1 MSRSAARR
9 PVIAVGGHV
18 VFEGRTWQVVAMD
31 GSVVRLAA
39 EDGALTS
46 VLAGYLCAAT
56 DFAVVGARPAGGVP
70 QWGLIETVPVREQER
85 ALAWQ
90 RHLQEIECGLP
101 SGPGSPGVP
110 RPAYAL
116 ERPMGDRVKAKADEL
131 AALGWSG
138 VSPATIRR
146 MRARYRRQ
154 GLWGLVDHRTT
165 KPSSR
170 TGRADEQV
178 VVAVLEALRRQRGR
192 SKGTLA
198 GLRELTRQ
206 VLAESHGP
214 DAAVLLPPVSTFNR
228 LVRALAD
235 PQELL
240 PGRPARTAASPAPPF
255 TPAMALRPGEQVMLD
270 TTRLDIMAVS
280 DHGIAGRPELTIALD
295 VATRSILA
303 AILRPAGTK
312 AVDAALLLAEMAVPH
327 PVRPHWPACLH
338 LAHARIPYER
348 LLDIDARLEHAAAR
362 PVIVPET
369 VIVDRG
375 NIYLS
380 AAFRAA
386 CETLGV
392 SLQPTPPRQPAAK
405 GPVERTFA
413 SINTL
418 FCQYVAGYTG
428 SSVVQRGRD
437 VEKEACWTVAQLQDL
452 LDEWITAG
460 WQPRPHE
467 GLRHPTMAQAVLSP
481 NEMWAALIAAFGY
494 TPVPLTG
501 RDYIELLP
509 TRWHKITD
517 RGIRISHRTYDDA
530 ILNPLRGQP
539 SDIHA
544 RGGKWEI
551 HRNPHDARQ
560 VWIRLPDGHLAE
572 IGWIHRDHV
581 HEPFND
587 HLWQHLKSEVE
598 HRGDSERYEA
608 DLADA
613 LQAILTRARTGTDA
627 RPSARETAEVKRVR
641 PALPAWPDTPAIAGS
656 GGGGGAA
663 QILRE
668 TSGTSMRLPG
678 QATGDDPGS
687 DGVESLDDLDDTDED
702 DDQDWAAAAEAGGF
716 GIYDA
721 RQEAEQW

>member
-1 MSRSAARR
+1 MSMR
-9 PVIAVGGHV
+9 PAGRAVVAVGGHV
-18 VFEGRTWQVVAMD
+18 VFEGRRWQVVAMD

-39 EDGALTS
+39 EDGALIS
-46 VLAGYLCAAT
+46 LLAGYLCAAA
-56 DFAVVGARPAGGVP
+56 DFAVVGARPAVGVP
-70 QWGLIETVPVREQER
+70 QWGLFETVPVREQER

-90 RHLQEIECGLP
+90 RHLQEIESGLP
-101 SGPGSPGVP
+101 GGPGSAGVP
-110 RPAYAL
+110 RAAYAV
-116 ERPMGDRVKAKADEL
+116 ERPIGARVEAKADEL
-131 AALGWSG
+131 AALGWVG
-138 VSPATIRR
+138 VSAATIRR

-170 TGRADEQV
+170 TGRADEEV
-178 VVAVLEALRRQRGR
+178 VVAVLEALKRQRGR

-206 VLAESHGP
+206 VLAETHGP
-214 DAAVLLPPVSTFNR
+214 EAGQLLLPPVSSFNR

-235 PQELL
+235 PREL
-240 PGRPARTAASPAPPF
+240 PGRPARTASSPAPPF
-255 TPAMALRPGEQVMLD
+255 TPTMAGRPGEQVMLD

-280 DHGIAGRPELTIALD
+280 DHGVAGRPELTIALD

-303 AILRPAGTK
+303 AVLRPAGTK

-327 PVRPHWPACLH
+327 PVRPNWPACLH

-380 AAFRAA
+380 SAFRAA

-392 SLQPTPPRQPAAK
+392 SVQPAPPRQPAAK

-428 SSVVQRGRD
+428 SDVVQRGRN
-437 VEKEACWTVAQLQDL
+437 VEKEACWSVAQLQDL

-481 NEMWAALIAAFGY
+481 NEMWAALIASYGY
-494 TPVPLTG
+494 MPVPLTA

-517 RGIRISHRTYDDA
+517 LGIRISHRTYDDA
-530 ILNPLRGQP
+530 LLNPLRGQP
-539 SDIHA
+539 SDVTA

-551 HRNPHDARQ
+551 HHNPHDARHI
-560 VWIRLPDGHLAE
+560 WIRLPDGQLAE
-572 IGWIHRDHV
+572 IGWIHRKHV
-581 HEPFND
+581 HEPFSD

-598 HRGDSERYEA
+598 HRGGAEQYEA

-613 LQAILTRARTGTDA
+613 LQAILTRARTGTA
-627 RPSARETAEVKRVR
+627 TRPSASERAAAKRVR
-641 PALPAWPDTPAIAGS
+641 AAVPAWP
-656 GGGGGAA
+656 
-663 QILRE
+663 
-668 TSGTSMRLPG
+668 
-678 QATGDDPGS
+678 
-687 DGVESLDDLDDTDED
+687 
-702 DDQDWAAAAEAGGF
+702 
-716 GIYDA
+716 
-721 RQEAEQW
+721 

>member
-1 MSRSAARR
+1 MSSSSVRR
-9 PVIAVGGHV
+9 PAVAVGGHV
-18 VFEGRTWQVVAMD
+18 VFEGRTWQVAAID
-31 GSVVRLAA
+31 GSVVRLVA
-39 EDGALTS
+39 EDGTVTSLLT
-46 VLAGYLCAAT
+46 GYLCAAA
-56 DFAVVGARPAGGVP
+56 DFAVVGTRPSVGVP
-70 QWGLIETVPVREQER
+70 QWGLFETVPVREQER

-101 SGPGSPGVP
+101 GGPGSTGVP
-110 RPAYAL
+110 RPAYVL
-116 ERPMGDRVKAKADEL
+116 ERPISERVEAKADEL
-131 AALGWSG
+131 AALGWTG
-138 VSPATIRR
+138 VSPPTIRR

-178 VVAVLEALRRQRGR
+178 VTAVLEALRRQRGR

-206 VLAESHGP
+206 VLAETHG
-214 DAAVLLPPVSTFNR
+214 DGSAVLLPPVSTFNR

-235 PQELL
+235 PREL
-240 PGRPARTAASPAPPF
+240 PGRPARTAASPTTPF
-255 TPAMALRPGEQVMLD
+255 TPTMVLRAGEQVMLD

-280 DHGIAGRPELTIALD
+280 DRGVASRPELTIALD

-303 AILRPAGTK
+303 ALLRPGGTK

-338 LAHARIPYER
+338 LAHSSIPYER
-348 LLDIDARLEHAAAR
+348 LLDIDTRLEHAAAR

-369 VIVDRG
+369 VIVGRG

-380 AAFRAA
+380 SAFRAA

-392 SLQPTPPRQPAAK
+392 SLQPAPPRQPAAK
-405 GPVERTFA
+405 GPVERTFS

-428 SSVVQRGRD
+428 SNTVQRGRD
-437 VEKEACWTVAQLQDL
+437 VEKEAFWSVAQLQDL
-452 LDEWITAG
+452 LDEWLTAG

-467 GLRHPTMAQAVLSP
+467 GLRHPAMAQAVLSP

-494 TPVPLTG
+494 MPVPLTA

-530 ILNPLRGQP
+530 ILNSLRGQP
-539 SDIHA
+539 SDIHT
-544 RGGKWEI
+544 RGGKWEV
-551 HRNPHDARQ
+551 HHNPHDARQ

-581 HEPFND
+581 HQPFND

-598 HRGDSERYEA
+598 HRGGAEQYEA
-608 DLADA
+608 DLSDA
-613 LQAILTRARTGTDA
+613 LQAILTRARTGTDT
-627 RPSARETAEVKRVR
+627 RPSAGEEAAGTKRVR
-641 PALPAWPDTPAIAGS
+641 AALPAWPDTPAIAD

-663 QILRE
+663 QVLHE
-668 TSGTSMRLPG
+668 TSGTSVRLPG
-678 QATGDDPGS
+678 QATEDVPGL
-687 DGVESLDDLDDTDED
+687 DGVESLDDLEDIDED
-702 DDQDWAAAAEAGGF
+702 DDHDWASAAEAGGF
-716 GIYDA
+716 GLYDA
-721 RQEAEQW
+721 RREAEQW

>member
-1 MSRSAARR
+1 MSSRGARR
-9 PVIAVGGHV
+9 PVVAVGGHV
-18 VFEGRTWQVVAMD
+18 VFEGRTWQVAAMD
-31 GSVVRLAA
+31 GSVVRLVA
-39 EDGALTS
+39 EDGTVTSLLTS
-46 VLAGYLCAAT
+46 YLCAAA
-56 DFAVVGARPAGGVP
+56 DFAVVGTRPAVAVP
-70 QWGLIETVPVREQER
+70 QWGLFETVPVREQER

-101 SGPGSPGVP
+101 GGPGSAGVP

-116 ERPMGDRVKAKADEL
+116 ERPISDRVAAKADEL
-131 AALGWSG
+131 AALGWTG
-138 VSPATIRR
+138 VSAPTIRR

-206 VLAESHGP
+206 VLAETHGP
-214 DAAVLLPPVSTFNR
+214 DTGVLLPPVSTFNR

-235 PQELL
+235 PREL
-240 PGRPARTAASPAPPF
+240 PGRPARTASSPALPF
-255 TPAMALRPGEQVMLD
+255 TPTTALRPGEQVMLD

-280 DHGIAGRPELTIALD
+280 DHGMAGRPELTIALD

-303 AILRPAGTK
+303 AVLRPGGTK

-338 LAHARIPYER
+338 LAHASIPYER
-348 LLDIDARLEHAAAR
+348 LLDIDARLELAAAR

-392 SLQPTPPRQPAAK
+392 SLQPAPPRHPDAK

-428 SSVVQRGRD
+428 SNVVQRGRD
-437 VEKEACWTVAQLQDL
+437 VQKEACWSVAQLQDL

-467 GLRHPTMAQAVLSP
+467 GLRHPTMAQAALSP

-494 TPVPLTG
+494 MPVPLTG
-501 RDYIELLP
+501 RDYVELLP

-517 RGIRISHRTYDDA
+517 RGIRISHRIYDDA

-544 RGGKWEI
+544 RSGKWEV
-551 HRNPHDARQ
+551 HHNPHDARQ

-581 HEPFND
+581 HQPFND

-613 LQAILTRARTGTDA
+613 LQAILTRARSGTNA
-627 RPSARETAEVKRVR
+627 RPSSGEAAGAKRVR
-641 PALPAWPDTPAIAGS
+641 VGIPAWHHTSVIAGG

-663 QILRE
+663 QVVRE
-668 TSGTSMRLPG
+668 MSGPGVRLPG
-678 QATGDDPGS
+678 QATGDDPGL
-687 DGVESLDDLDDTDED
+687 DGVESLDDLEDIDED
-702 DDQDWAAAAEAGGF
+702 DEDWASAAKAGGF
-716 GIYDA
+716 GLYDA
-721 RQEAEQW
+721 RREAEKW

>member
-1 MSRSAARR
+1 MSSSGARR
-9 PVIAVGGHV
+9 PVVAVGGHV
-18 VFEGRTWQVVAMD
+18 VFEGRTWQVAAMD
-31 GSVVRLAA
+31 GSVVRLIA
-39 EDGALTS
+39 EDGTVTSLLT
-46 VLAGYLCAAT
+46 GYLCAAA
-56 DFAVVGARPAGGVP
+56 DFAVVGARPAVGVP
-70 QWGLIETVPVREQER
+70 QWGLFETVPVREQER

-101 SGPGSPGVP
+101 GGPGSAGVP

-116 ERPMGDRVKAKADEL
+116 ERPISERVEAKAAEL
-131 AALGWSG
+131 ASLGWVG
-138 VSPATIRR
+138 VSAPTIRR

-178 VVAVLEALRRQRGR
+178 VMAVLEALRRQRGR
-192 SKGTLA
+192 SKSTLA

-206 VLAESHGP
+206 VLAEAHGP
-214 DAAVLLPPVSTFNR
+214 EAGRLLPPVSTFNR

-235 PQELL
+235 PREL
-240 PGRPARTAASPAPPF
+240 PGRPARTASSPAPPF
-255 TPAMALRPGEQVMLD
+255 TPTMALRPGEQVMLD

-280 DHGIAGRPELTIALD
+280 DHGVASRPELTIALD

-303 AILRPAGTK
+303 AVLRPGGTK

-338 LAHARIPYER
+338 LAHASIPYER
-348 LLDIDARLEHAAAR
+348 LLDIDTRLEHAAAR
-362 PVIVPET
+362 PVIIPET

-392 SLQPTPPRQPAAK
+392 SLQPAPPRQPAAK

-428 SSVVQRGRD
+428 SNVVQRGRD
-437 VEKEACWTVAQLQDL
+437 AEKEACWSVAQLQEL
-452 LDEWITAG
+452 LEEWITAG

-467 GLRHPTMAQAVLSP
+467 GLRHPTMAKAALSP

-494 TPVPLTG
+494 MPVPLTG

-517 RGIRISHRTYDDA
+517 RGIRISHRTYDNA

-544 RGGKWEI
+544 RSGKWEV
-551 HRNPHDARQ
+551 HHNPHDARQ

-581 HEPFND
+581 HQPFND
-587 HLWQHLKSEVE
+587 HLWQHLKTEVE
-598 HRGDSERYEA
+598 HRGDSEQYES
-608 DLADA
+608 DLAGA
-613 LQAILTRARTGTDA
+613 LQAILTRARAGTDT
-627 RPSARETAEVKRVR
+627 RTSASELAEAKRVQ
-641 PALPAWPDTPAIAGS
+641 AGVPAWADTLAIA
-656 GGGGGAA
+656 GGAA
-663 QILRE
+663 QVLGE
-668 TSGTSMRLPG
+668 TSGPSVRLPG
-678 QATGDDPGS
+678 QATGDVPGL
-687 DGVESLDDLDDTDED
+687 DGVESLDGLEETEED
-702 DDQDWAAAAEAGGF
+702 DDQDWASAAEAGGF
-716 GIYDA
+716 GLYDA
-721 RQEAEQW
+721 RREAEQW